1 MRSSIFILEL
11 TLKLLSFIQG
21 WGAGSIWTRLAPAP
35 ALAKKGP
42 ALTGSGSGSG
52 SYYYI
57 RKYILRNAI
66 TQDIYRYIT
75 SFFDNYIAQRVHIHC
90 KIQFWHICFTTPS
103 LSLSFFQSSSFSHP
117 LTSPSISLSHTLL
130 ISLSLLLSPLS
141 FLSI

>member
-1 MRSSIFILEL
+1 MIKIFLEI
-11 TLKLLSFIQG
+11 TMNFQG

-66 TQDIYRYIT
+66 TQDVYRYIT
-75 SFFDNYIAQRVHIHC
+75 SF
-90 KIQFWHICFTTPS
+90 
-103 LSLSFFQSSSFSHP
+103 
-117 LTSPSISLSHTLL
+117 L
-130 ISLSLLLSPLS
+130 I
-141 FLSI
+141 IM